1 MCPLKN
7 VLQTEQLSRIRR
19 APPETVDEVAGPEF
33 IKTLKSI
40 VLNVY
45 READAATVQA

>member
-1 MCPLKN
+1 MKDSLKAI
-7 VLQTEQLSRIRR
+7 EKR
-19 APPETVDEVAGPEF
+19 ASSWTPETVDEVAGPEF

-45 READAATVQA
+45 REAGGATVQA